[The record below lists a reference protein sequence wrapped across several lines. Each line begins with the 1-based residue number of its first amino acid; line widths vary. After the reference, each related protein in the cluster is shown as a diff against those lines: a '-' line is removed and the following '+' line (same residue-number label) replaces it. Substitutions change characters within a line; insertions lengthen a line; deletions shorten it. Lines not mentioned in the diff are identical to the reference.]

1 MDNCTPIENMFKM
14 ILKKYFYV
22 EDKK

>member
-1 MDNCTPIENMFKM
+1 LWSEI

-22 EDKK
+22 KFFKACSKKVI

>member
-1 MDNCTPIENMFKM
+1 MDNYTPIENIFKM

>member
-1 MDNCTPIENMFKM
+1 MDNCTPIENIFKM

>member
-1 MDNCTPIENMFKM
+1 MNNCTPIENIFKM

-22 EDKK
+22 EVKK